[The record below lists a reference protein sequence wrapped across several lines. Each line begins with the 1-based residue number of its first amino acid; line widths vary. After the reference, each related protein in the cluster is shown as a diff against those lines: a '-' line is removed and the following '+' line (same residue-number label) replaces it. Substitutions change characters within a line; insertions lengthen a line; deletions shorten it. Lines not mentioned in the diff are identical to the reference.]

1 MIRIWF
7 ELDWEHR
14 PQMEEIICLRILL
27 SLYPNFSGEKKNAQD
42 AQETNQHSYPGTPW
56 ISIAT
61 VCLQGML
68 NWLHH
73 NTGYNTEQNISPRA
87 SQRDDINPRFADC
100 IANSCICFLSQTK
113 SLAYSIRSR
122 IPLYG
127 RLFCF
132 LTDIQRAVQMYQ
144 PVPLQWRVFPSEGI
158 QTTYP
163 RTLTNQQSH

>member
-1 MIRIWF
+1 MIRIG
-7 ELDWEHR
+7 LGTSSPNGR
-14 PQMEEIICLRILL
+14 NNLL
-27 SLYPNFSGEKKNAQD
+27 EDSVVIVPEFFWGEKNAQD

-100 IANSCICFLSQTK
+100 IANSCICFSSQTK

-122 IPLYG
+122 IPFYG

-144 PVPLQWRVFPSEGI
+144 PVPLQWRVFPSP
-158 QTTYP
+158 TRWYP
-163 RTLTNQQSH
+163 WEVGLSHQSYKRHKL

>member
-27 SLYPNFSGEKKNAQD
+27 SLYQNFSGEKKNAQD

-113 SLAYSIRSR
+113 SLANSIRSR
-122 IPLYG
+122 IPFYG
-127 RLFCF
+127 RLFLF
-132 LTDIQRAVQMYQ
+132 
-144 PVPLQWRVFPSEGI
+144 
-158 QTTYP
+158 
-163 RTLTNQQSH
+163 SHWYLKGCSDVSACATSMASVS